1 MASVDAE
8 SQRLL
13 YRVAQ
18 AYYDEALTQ
27 QQIARRFG
35 LSRPKVSRL
44 LQRARASGV
53 VKIVLVPPSSDMS
66 SLERGLEAR
75 YGLDEAV
82 VVAVTDPRDAA
93 GVARELGPAAAE
105 CLARSIRG
113 NEVVGITWGS
123 TLLAMVDALPAR
135 SWPDV
140 TIVQI
145 MGGLG
150 PVDAREHSADLTR
163 RVARR
168 FGARL
173 ELLPAPGLVS
183 SVAAAEALRAD
194 PQIAATLRL
203 AARADIAIV
212 GLGVPSPDSVVM
224 RHGTIISP
232 AEAEAAR
239 EAGAVGDIALR
250 FIDADGR
257 PVRLPLNEPFGEPFA
272 EPFGEPFGERIIGLT
287 LDEIRAIPRTIGVAG
302 GEAKYAVVRAALRA
316 HLIDVLVTDHVT
328 AQRLLDATE
337 DNGAESRR
345 VGHERRP
352 ER

>member
-18 AYYDEALTQ
+18 AYYDEDLTQ

-105 CLARSIRG
+105 CLARSVRG

-257 PVRLPLNEPFGEPFA
+257 PVRLPLNEPFA
-272 EPFGEPFGERIIGLT
+272 EPFGERIIGLT

-328 AQRLLDATE
+328 AQRLLDAAE

>member
-18 AYYDEALTQ
+18 AYYDEDLTQ

-66 SLERGLEAR
+66 SLERGLEAH

-224 RHGTIISP
+224 RYGTIISP
-232 AEAEAAR
+232 SEADAAR

-257 PVRLPLNEPFGEPFA
+257 PVRMPLNEPFA
-272 EPFGEPFGERIIGLT
+272 EPFVERIIGLT

-302 GEAKYAVVRAALRA
+302 GEVKYAVVRAALRA

-328 AQRLLDATE
+328 AQRLLDAAE

-345 VGHERRP
+345 DEP
-352 ER
+352 CPLT

>member
-1 MASVDAE
+1 MSAHLFRNVVARVDAE

-18 AYYDEALTQ
+18 AYYDEDLTQ

-44 LQRARASGV
+44 LQRARESGV
-53 VKIVLVPPSSDMS
+53 VNIVLVPPSRDMS
-66 SLERGLEAR
+66 SLERGLERR
-75 YGLDEAV
+75 YDLDEAV
-82 VVAVTDPRDAA
+82 VVAATAPRDAA
-93 GVARELGPAAAE
+93 AVARELGPAAAE
-105 CLARSIRG
+105 CLTRSIRG
-113 NEVVGITWGS
+113 HEVVGITWGS
-123 TLLAMVDALPAR
+123 SILAMVDALPAR

-150 PVDAREHSADLTR
+150 PVDSREHSADLTR

-183 SVAAAEALRAD
+183 SVPAAEALRAD

-203 AARADIAIV
+203 AARADVAIV

-224 RHGTIISP
+224 RYGTILSP
-232 AEAEAAR
+232 EEVAAAQ

-250 FIDADGR
+250 FIDAEGR
-257 PVRLPLNEPFGEPFA
+257 PVPLPFND
-272 EPFGEPFGERIIGLT
+272 RIIGLA
-287 LDEIRAIPRTIGVAG
+287 LEQIRAIPRTIGVAG
-302 GEAKYAVVRAALRA
+302 GETKFDVIRASLRA
-316 HLIDVLVTDHVT
+316 RLLDVLVTDHVT
-328 AQRLLDATE
+328 AGRLLA
-337 DNGAESRR
+337 
-345 VGHERRP
+345 RP
-352 ER
+352 EGDSSDPQEDGP

>member
-18 AYYDEALTQ
+18 AYYDEDLTQ

-66 SLERGLEAR
+66 SLERGLEAH

-224 RHGTIISP
+224 RYGTIISP

-239 EAGAVGDIALR
+239 RAGAVGDIALR

-257 PVRLPLNEPFGEPFA
+257 PVRLPLNEPFA
-272 EPFGEPFGERIIGLT
+272 EPFGERIIGLT

>member
-1 MASVDAE
+1 MAAHLFSRMAVRMDLE

-18 AYYDEALTQ
+18 AYYDEELTQ

-44 LQRARASGV
+44 LQRARESGIV
-53 VKIVLVPPSSDMS
+53 NIVLVPPSSDMS
-66 SLERGLEAR
+66 DLERGLEAR

-82 VVAVTDPRDAA
+82 VVAVTDPHDAT

-105 CLARSIRG
+105 CLARSMRG
-113 NEVVGITWGS
+113 NEVAGITWGS
-123 TLLAMVDALPAR
+123 TILAMVDALPAR

-173 ELLPAPGLVS
+173 ELLPAPGLVA
-183 SVAAAEALRAD
+183 SVAAAEALRSD

-212 GLGVPSPDSVVM
+212 GLGVPSADSVVL
-224 RHGTIISP
+224 RYGTIISP
-232 AEAEAAR
+232 EEVAAAQG
-239 EAGAVGDIALR
+239 AGAVGDIALR
-250 FIDADGR
+250 FIDAHGR
-257 PVRLPLNEPFGEPFA
+257 PVPLPLN
-272 EPFGEPFGERIIGLT
+272 ERIIGLT
-287 LDEIRAIPRTIGVAG
+287 LEQIRAIPRTIGVAG
-302 GEAKYAVVRAALRA
+302 GHRKYDVIRAALRA
-316 HLIDVLVTDHVT
+316 RLIDVLVTDHAT
-328 AQRLLDATE
+328 AERLLNVSGDGVDE
-337 DNGAESRR
+337 L
-345 VGHERRP
+345 
-352 ER
+352 

>member
-224 RHGTIISP
+224 RYGTIISP

-239 EAGAVGDIALR
+239 RAGAVGDIALR

-257 PVRLPLNEPFGEPFA
+257 PVRLPLN

-328 AQRLLDATE
+328 AQRLLDAAE